1 VKLNSHTEASSET
14 ATHTC
19 MIPPKGTKYQTVEVG
34 DLNHPY
40 AVLLYQVKNIQKLN
54 VKQNAKGLKQGTTKS
69 QDSQASKD
77 FSYTKIV
84 LNYKTAY
91 IIPN

>member
-1 VKLNSHTEASSET
+1 MLSITNKLNEKYVQKRRFQNSVKLNSHTEASSET

-19 MIPPKGTKYQTVEVG
+19 MIPPKGTKYQTGEAG

-54 VKQNAKGLKQGTTKS
+54 VK
-69 QDSQASKD
+69 
-77 FSYTKIV
+77 
-84 LNYKTAY
+84 
-91 IIPN
+91 

>member
-1 VKLNSHTEASSET
+1 MKLNSHTEASSET

-40 AVLLYQVKNIQKLN
+40 AVLLYQVKKIRK
-54 VKQNAKGLKQGTTKS
+54 LKQGTTKS

-77 FSYTKIV
+77 F
-84 LNYKTAY
+84 LYK
-91 IIPN
+91 NSS